1 MACAGNLDGARVRM
15 DKINI
20 TIRSLTGRNWEV
32 GIAPGATVEHLKQE
46 IQVATGIPPDQNR
59 LIFAGVQ
66 LEDHLTLEHCGI
78 AEGSIVHLVLRVRAG
93 PASGSI
99 LLRHGLSIVPCPAYL
114 LAIQCDGHG
123 SCKYSRGMRLPS
135 EDIVKYTEAA
145 WDPDTPV
152 VFEFDYDR
160 LNAPNEV
167 CVGPYCGT
175 YISSHPSMLTITNMT
190 SGAIEYC
197 EGCTYVSEE
206 QQKAYPCGR
215 PRPDGVPRMPI
226 IRREYMP
233 VGGFQPETP
242 YRIDFRMQNDGRGI
256 ALDVTTGPKRL
267 PLAGA
272 LRGMPA
278 HWVCT
283 TCHVPNDRT
292 VAHCKMC
299 MIPKTSASDVLGML
313 LECGPRIAEMGEAEM
328 REMLGAMVNVSKR

>member
-1 MACAGNLDGARVRM
+1 
-15 DKINI
+15 
-20 TIRSLTGRNWEV
+20 
-32 GIAPGATVEHLKQE
+32 
-46 IQVATGIPPDQNR
+46 
-59 LIFAGVQ
+59 
-66 LEDHLTLEHCGI
+66 
-78 AEGSIVHLVLRVRAG
+78 
-93 PASGSI
+93 
-99 LLRHGLSIVPCPAYL
+99 
-114 LAIQCDGHG
+114 
-123 SCKYSRGMRLPS
+123 
-135 EDIVKYTEAA
+135 
-145 WDPDTPV
+145 
-152 VFEFDYDR
+152 
-160 LNAPNEV
+160 
-167 CVGPYCGT
+167 
-175 YISSHPSMLTITNMT
+175 MLTITNMT

-197 EGCTYVSEE
+197 EGCAYVSEG
-206 QQKAYPCGR
+206 QQGQKAPLFG
-215 PRPDGVPRMPI
+215 RPDGVRGMPI
-226 IRREYMP
+226 IRKEYMP
-233 VGGFQPETP
+233 VGGFRPETP